1 MTSNTGQQRRAERD
15 QKLIPAEHHLALLLD
30 LVKERGLNLHYVLR
44 RTGIFYEDL
53 FSGEL
58 KISPRQFARLVFNL
72 SQLENEPSLS
82 FVFGQRLFPGSLG
95 TSAHLLTHAPTLRA
109 LLDNLCQYVL
119 TFFPLLQLRIRE
131 TESRCYLLVEDPFG
145 ESFALSDKSKTAYLR
160 WLTESL
166 FTAIISFTRWRLGC
180 ALPWQAVVHWKAPD
194 WQAQYQMYWG
204 EAIQYA
210 QQITA
215 LSLPSQWLDRPLPD
229 SSPTLYALAQSQMP
243 PPATGMLSWI
253 RQQFRAAPATPPSLE
268 ALARQ
273 TETSPATLKRH
284 LKAHHASYRVLL
296 DEVRQQQAVYLRS
309 VYGFDDERI
318 ASELKFFDVSNF
330 RRALRRWAA
339 G

>member
-53 FSGEL
+53 FSGEM
-58 KISPRQFARLVFNL
+58 KISPKQFARLALNL

-82 FVFGQRLFPGSLG
+82 FVFGQRLFPGALG
-95 TSAHLLTHAPTLRA
+95 TPAHLLTHAPTLRV
-109 LLDNLCQYVL
+109 LLENLCQHAL

-131 TESRCYLLVEDPFG
+131 TDSRFYLLVDDPFG
-145 ESFALSDKSKTAYLR
+145 ESFALSDKARTAYLR

-166 FTAIISFTRWRLGC
+166 FTAVISLARWRLGS
-180 ALPWQAVVHWKAPD
+180 ALPWQAVVLWKAPG
-194 WQAQYQMYWG
+194 WQEQYQMYWG
-204 EAIQYA
+204 DAVQFG

-215 LSLPSQWLDRPLPD
+215 LSLPSQWLDRSLPE
-229 SSPTLYALAQSQMP
+229 SSPALYALAQSQTEA
-243 PPATGMLSWI
+243 PATGMLSWI

-273 TETSPATLKRH
+273 MAISPATLKRH
-284 LKAHHASYRVLL
+284 LKAHSASYRQLL
-296 DEVRQQQAVYLRS
+296 DEVRQQQASYLRV

-330 RRALRRWAA
+330 RRALRRWA